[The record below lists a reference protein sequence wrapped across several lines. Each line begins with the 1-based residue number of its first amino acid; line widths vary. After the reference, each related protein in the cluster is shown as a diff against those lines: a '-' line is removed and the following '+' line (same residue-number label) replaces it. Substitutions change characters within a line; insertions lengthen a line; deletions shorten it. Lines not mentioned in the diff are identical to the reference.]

1 MPSIRTVALSG
12 IGGYGEV
19 YGKALLEEGE
29 SHGLTL
35 TGCID
40 PYPASCSYLG
50 ELRARHIPVYASLD
64 AFYREQMADLL
75 CISAPIHLHA
85 EQTCQALAHGSH
97 VLCEKPL
104 CATLAEAGSMEEARR
119 AAGREVAVGFQFA
132 FNPAIL
138 ALREAIWRGTYGAP
152 RLFKAI
158 SLPPRDSAYYR
169 RGWAGRVQVG
179 GHIVCDSVANNACAH
194 YLHLLFFLA
203 SPPGRPAQPLAHQTE
218 LYRANAIETFDT
230 ITARIQTDSGVPLYF
245 AASHAVDRTR
255 LPGFVLE
262 LENARITCRLVER
275 TLLVETPGR
284 TFEERLAPDPLERDK
299 IWAVA
304 ESLRRG
310 EPPAWACRTP
320 SPIPGISTTF
330 SIPAP

>member
-64 AFYREQMADLL
+64 AFYREQAADLL

-119 AAGREVAVGFQFA
+119 AAGREVAIGFQFA

-152 RLFKAI
+152 RLFKAM

-230 ITARIQTDSGVPLYF
+230 ITVRIQTDSGVPLYF
-245 AASHAVDRTR
+245 AASHARR
-255 LPGFVLE
+255 L
-262 LENARITCRLVER
+262 T
-275 TLLVETPGR
+275 TM
-284 TFEERLAPDPLERDK
+284 
-299 IWAVA
+299 
-304 ESLRRG
+304 SLR
-310 EPPAWACRTP
+310 
-320 SPIPGISTTF
+320 
-330 SIPAP
+330 

>member
-64 AFYREQMADLL
+64 AFYREQTADLL

-104 CATLAEAGSMEEARR
+104 GATLAEA
-119 AAGREVAVGFQFA
+119 
-132 FNPAIL
+132 
-138 ALREAIWRGTYGAP
+138 
-152 RLFKAI
+152 
-158 SLPPRDSAYYR
+158 
-169 RGWAGRVQVG
+169 
-179 GHIVCDSVANNACAH
+179 
-194 YLHLLFFLA
+194 
-203 SPPGRPAQPLAHQTE
+203 
-218 LYRANAIETFDT
+218 
-230 ITARIQTDSGVPLYF
+230 
-245 AASHAVDRTR
+245 
-255 LPGFVLE
+255 
-262 LENARITCRLVER
+262 
-275 TLLVETPGR
+275 
-284 TFEERLAPDPLERDK
+284 
-299 IWAVA
+299 
-304 ESLRRG
+304 
-310 EPPAWACRTP
+310 
-320 SPIPGISTTF
+320 
-330 SIPAP
+330 